1 MQQHISPVDGFEVFL
16 TGVKGVVAED
26 LVPVKQP
33 MEGVYNISG
42 VKVGNSLQDLPKGI
56 YIYNG
61 KKYIVR

>member
-1 MQQHISPVDGFEVFL
+1 MLNRAAANFEVFV
-16 TGVKGVVAED
+16 TGVKGVIAED
-26 LVPVKQP
+26 LVPAKST